1 MCVVIFLSL
10 GQESLW
16 KCWSLSGL
24 LACCQAYD
32 TALGRLQPR
41 VSGEAK
47 LRENI
52 VVQPVVPARS
62 AVEGDLQPLGK
73 LPRLGCRGMF
83 MEEYGVGV
91 TFSKLLECCAALVST
106 SVCVFKLGSR

>member
-1 MCVVIFLSL
+1 MTLFWVGFSQ
-10 GQESLW
+10 GF
-16 KCWSLSGL
+16 
-24 LACCQAYD
+24 
-32 TALGRLQPR
+32 T
-41 VSGEAK
+41 GEAK
-47 LRENI
+47 LQENI
-52 VVQPVVPARS
+52 VQHVVPARS

-106 SVCVFKLGSR
+106 RVCVFKLGSR